1 MRDKH
6 KRKQR
11 IFWVLLLAAL
21 VWYGSLTGSGRSGGG
36 TYNVQAATTNV
47 VARFWNTNGRPVY
60 NQLRIKTT
68 AGKRIKLPSV
78 PSVKGYR
85 NLGWSTRKNTTKI
98 TYKAG
103 QTITLKKNLSL
114 YAVRKKVGTYT
125 VAFYNSNGSSSTA
138 FAKLKTTVT
147 KNDYLT
153 LPSVPAKSG
162 YEVLG
167 WSTSKNASRANYAV
181 GKKIRIKKSQ
191 RLYAVYK
198 KNATVTLC
206 KNNGAVYKTISV
218 RSGTSYKLPSVSN
231 ASGYT
236 FMGWDYQPGKCVAP
250 RYEAGESITVNGNV
264 KLYAV
269 VFNRSAEEELS
280 SSDLLASSGWRMG
293 NGSTSRGY
301 NHIIFVGD
309 SRTVRMQLTL
319 QRQFGT
325 DSNVLRDIDFVCQEG
340 QGLSWLKETGM
351 NSILSK
357 AQAYYSVQRPTAVI
371 FNLGVNDPGQMYNY
385 VTYLKQIAGE
395 LQKKNC
401 KLFFMSVNP
410 VNSKVIQVRGF
421 NKLRTEEV
429 VRKFN
434 TVVSAGLN
442 GTYTYIDT
450 YSYLLNTG
458 FGTNRGAGGADV
470 TVDDGLH
477 YTTKTYKRIFKYCL
491 DYLSEH

>member
-1 MRDKH
+1 MRDKT
-6 KRKQR
+6 KRKKG

-21 VWYGSLTGSGRSGGG
+21 IWYGGLAGSGESSVG

-47 VARFWNTNGRPVY
+47 VARFWNTNGKPVY
-60 NQLRIKTT
+60 NQLRIKVA
-68 AGKRIKLPSV
+68 AGKKIKLPAV
-78 PSVKGYR
+78 PSIKGYQ
-85 NLGWSTRKNTTKI
+85 NLGWSTKKNATTA

-103 QTITLKKNLSL
+103 QTLTLKKNLSL

-125 VAFYNSNGSSSTA
+125 VAFYNSNGTSSTA
-138 FAKLKTTVT
+138 FANLKKTVT
-147 KNDYLT
+147 KNGYLT
-153 LPSVPAKSG
+153 LPAVPAKNG
-162 YEVLG
+162 YESLG
-167 WSTSKNASRANYAV
+167 WSTSKNATKASYAA
-181 GKKIRIKKSQ
+181 GKKIRIRKTQK
-191 RLYAVYK
+191 LYAVYK
-198 KNATVTLC
+198 KNVTVTLC
-206 KNNGAVYKTISV
+206 KNNGAVYKTVSV
-218 RSGTSYKLPSVSN
+218 TSGTSYKLPSVSN

-236 FMGWDYQPGKCVAP
+236 FMGWDYQPGKHVAP
-250 RYEAGESITVNGNV
+250 RYEAGESVTVNGNI

-269 VFNRSAEEELS
+269 VFNRATEEELS
-280 SSDLLASSGWRMG
+280 ESELLSSSGWRIG

-351 NSILSK
+351 TSILSK
-357 AQAYYSVQRPTAVI
+357 AEAYYSVQRPTAVI

-410 VNSKVIQVRGF
+410 VNSKVIQVLGY
-421 NKLRTEEV
+421 NKLRTEAV
-429 VRKFN
+429 VNKFN
-434 TVVSAGLN
+434 TIVSSGLN

-450 YSYLLNTG
+450 HSYLLNTG
-458 FGTNRGAGGADV
+458 FGTNRGAGGEDV
-470 TVDDGLH
+470 TIDDGLH

-491 DYLSEH
+491 DFLSEH

>member
-1 MRDKH
+1 
-6 KRKQR
+6 
-11 IFWVLLLAAL
+11 
-21 VWYGSLTGSGRSGGG
+21 
-36 TYNVQAATTNV
+36 
-47 VARFWNTNGRPVY
+47 
-60 NQLRIKTT
+60 
-68 AGKRIKLPSV
+68 
-78 PSVKGYR
+78 
-85 NLGWSTRKNTTKI
+85 
-98 TYKAG
+98 
-103 QTITLKKNLSL
+103 
-114 YAVRKKVGTYT
+114 
-125 VAFYNSNGSSSTA
+125 
-138 FAKLKTTVT
+138 
-147 KNDYLT
+147 
-153 LPSVPAKSG
+153 
-162 YEVLG
+162 
-167 WSTSKNASRANYAV
+167 
-181 GKKIRIKKSQ
+181 
-191 RLYAVYK
+191 
-198 KNATVTLC
+198 
-206 KNNGAVYKTISV
+206 
-218 RSGTSYKLPSVSN
+218 
-231 ASGYT
+231 
-236 FMGWDYQPGKCVAP
+236 
-250 RYEAGESITVNGNV
+250 
-264 KLYAV
+264 
-269 VFNRSAEEELS
+269 
-280 SSDLLASSGWRMG
+280 
-293 NGSTSRGY
+293 
-301 NHIIFVGD
+301 
-309 SRTVRMQLTL
+309 MQLTL

-395 LQKKNC
+395 LQEKNC